1 MNEDEYALL
10 AVMEDL
16 DTDVIDENSILA
28 PLSQRVDASPI
39 DTKQSYSEMKLVD
52 KSISMTCVGNGTKT
66 EECNGNEELF
76 DDSDD
81 DLLNNFSM
89 NFDPGEMVQLDDR

>member
-1 MNEDEYALL
+1 MTEDEYAVL

-16 DTDVIDENSILA
+16 DTAGIDDNSLLA
-28 PLSQRVDASPI
+28 PLSQRI
-39 DTKQSYSEMKLVD
+39 DVLMDKTQLYSQHKLLD
-52 KSISMTCVGNGTKT
+52 KSISQTACVTKPD
-66 EECNGNEELF
+66 EFNGNDDLF

-89 NFDPGEMVQLDDR
+89 NFDPDETVQLDDR